1 MVLAEGRLPH
11 ALTMILEPTIDV
23 SDLPEHGFGH
33 HEPIWWGNV
42 VMIAIESTMFA
53 MTVATILYLRGNFPE
68 WPPHGTPPPDLG
80 PATANLAVML
90 ASLVP
95 AVRSSR
101 LAMHASRGRVTVIM
115 WVVLAFC
122 VATLALRAVEF
133 RGLHCRWSDHAYG
146 SIVWTILGLHTGHL
160 LAATLETAVL
170 LVYLGRRELDAH
182 HRLDL
187 TLDSLYWYFVVGS
200 WVPLYALVYLYPRV
214 TG

>member
-1 MVLAEGRLPH
+1 M
-11 ALTMILEPTIDV
+11 TFDPTIDV

-42 VMIAIESTMFA
+42 VMIVIESTMFA
-53 MTVATILYLRGNFPE
+53 MLVATLLYLRGNFPE
-68 WPPHGTPPPDLG
+68 WPPHGTAPPDLG
-80 PATANLAVML
+80 AGTANVIMLL

-95 AVRSSR
+95 AVWSSHV
-101 LAMHASRGRVTVIM
+101 AEHGSRGRVTVLM
-115 WVVLAFC
+115 WIVFGFC
-122 VATLALRAVEF
+122 LATLALRALEF
-133 RGLHCRWSDHAYG
+133 TGLHCRWDDHAYG
-146 SIVWTILGLHTGHL
+146 SVVWTILGLHTGHL

-187 TLDSLYWYFVVGS
+187 TLDSLYWYFVVGV
-200 WVPLYALVYLYPRV
+200 WIPFYGLVYLFPRM